1 MVLIRSIVVKFT
13 TVGASILPC
22 FVPRHALLDF
32 THCSSDFAV
41 NTDPDRTDARRR
53 FAEMALAA
61 HEMTIEPASADAS
74 FRSYWR
80 VALADGSTRIVMD
93 APPDKENIAPWL
105 DIGARLHRA
114 GLHVPEVFA
123 VDRAQGFIL
132 MEDLGSDAYLPALTD
147 ATADALYADALDAL
161 LRMQTSVDP
170 VGLPV
175 FDEAFVTMELEIMPE
190 WFLRRHLG
198 HEIACEEWDV
208 IELAFMR
215 LIEAVRKQPQT
226 FMHRDYHS
234 RNLMVCDA
242 STTASLPSFAAIISS
257 SLPPRAG
264 EGGAAAPEGGAFP
277 PRDKANGSAASLR
290 SPLSPSAPSPVNG
303 GRNHHPVPRLS
314 NPGIIDF
321 QGAVIGPITYDLASL
336 LRDCYIEWD
345 AERVEGWLESHRQRL
360 VAAHLLDAH
369 TDAATF
375 RRWFD
380 LTGLQRHIKV
390 LGLFCRLCYRDG
402 KPHYLADLPLVWRYV
417 MSVARRYN
425 DLAPLADLLERALG
439 ERDIT
444 QPREVAA

>member
-1 MVLIRSIVVKFT
+1 M
-13 TVGASILPC
+13 
-22 FVPRHALLDF
+22 D
-32 THCSSDFAV
+32 
-41 NTDPDRTDARRR
+41 TDSQRTDARRR
-53 FAEMALAA
+53 FAEDTLASRDLA
-61 HEMTIEPASADAS
+61 IEPASADAS

-80 VALADGSTRIVMD
+80 VTLADGSTRVVMD

-105 DIGARLHRA
+105 DIGNRLHEA

-132 MEDLGSDAYLPALTD
+132 MEDLGSRAYLPALNET
-147 ATADALYADALDAL
+147 TADALYADALDAL
-161 LRMQTSVDP
+161 LRMQTRVDP
-170 VGLPV
+170 AGLPV
-175 FDEAFVTMELEIMPE
+175 FDEAFLTMELEIMPE

-215 LIEAVRKQPQT
+215 LIDAARKQPQV

-234 RNLMVCDA
+234 RNLMVC
-242 STTASLPSFAAIISS
+242 
-257 SLPPRAG
+257 
-264 EGGAAAPEGGAFP
+264 GA
-277 PRDKANGSAASLR
+277 SAALHGNEGDAGSMR
-290 SPLSPSAPSPVNG
+290 IDPGVIAPG
-303 GRNHHPVPRLS
+303 LL

-360 VAAHLLDAH
+360 LHAHLLDTH
-369 TDAATF
+369 TDAARF

-402 KPHYLADLPLVWRYV
+402 KTQYLADLPLVWRYV
-417 MSVARRYN
+417 TSVARRYN

-439 ERDIT
+439 DRDIT
-444 QPREVAA
+444 QPREITA